1 MRYAAFLRA
10 INVGGHV
17 VKMDHLRSLFESA
30 GCRAAETFIAS
41 GNVVFES
48 SRKSVDDLE
57 RAIETHL
64 KKALG
69 YPVATFVRS
78 MPELAAIVDLEPFGP
93 APLKT
98 PDSVFVG
105 FLRSAISKDA
115 RRQIAALSNDVDTV
129 MADGREVYWRAR
141 KGFAESTI
149 SYAVVEK
156 LLKTEATFRN
166 VNTVRRMAAKYC
178 GSS

>member
-10 INVGGHV
+10 INVGGRV
-17 VKMDHLRSLFESA
+17 VKMDRLRKLFETA
-30 GCRAAETFIAS
+30 GFAGVETFIAS

-48 SRKSVDDLE
+48 SRKNDADLE
-57 RAIETHL
+57 RAIESHL

-93 APLKT
+93 EPLKP
-98 PDSVFVG
+98 PDSLFVG
-105 FLRSAISKDA
+105 FLRSATSKDA
-115 RRQIAALSNDVDTV
+115 QRQIAALSNDVDTV
-129 MADGREVYWRAR
+129 IADGREIYWRAR

-156 LLKTEATFRN
+156 LLRTEATFRN
-166 VNTVRRMAAKYC
+166 LNTVRRMAAKYC
-178 GSS
+178 GS